1 MPIDIYFI
9 NSLAQAAFLIAVM
22 IIMFAFRR
30 LINQR
35 SMSIG
40 IEALMLTV
48 LMRRV
53 SEISAYFG
61 VITFSRPALVIL
73 SWIVIFI
80 LLIAAV
86 QMWHRHDVF
95 KHISRKIKTS
105 ERYAEILQQNRDA
118 LKEGKQ
124 A

>member
-9 NSLAQAAFLIAVM
+9 NSLAQALFLIVVM

-48 LMRRV
+48 LMRRL

-73 SWIVIFI
+73 SWIVIVI

-86 QMWHRHDVF
+86 QMWHRHNVF
-95 KHISRKIKTS
+95 ERIARKIKTS
-105 ERYAEILQQNRDA
+105 DRYVNTLQQNGDA
-118 LKEGKQ
+118 LDATK
-124 A
+124 